1 MQNQTAESKT
11 AARSGR
17 SSIDRL
23 SDALREAVDAA
34 IADGATVDEITARIR
49 MGGEDCSR
57 SAVGRYAKNMRELIR
72 RQKEADRVIKAWVQ
86 ELGARPEGGT
96 GLILIETLR
105 TMTLATMAAL
115 SGREEPV
122 TTQELARLSIIL
134 KRIEDTDGLRLKR
147 EQAAE
152 KETEKEAAAAG
163 TGRDK
168 GRKTL
173 SPETVAAMRE
183 ALLGR
188 PSRTVTS
195 VPVDPWNPED
205 SFSSRSS
212 HSSHF
217 IPPDPGESHFVPPDP
232 GESHFV
238 PPDPGESHFVPPDP
252 GESHF
257 VPPDPGESRPENQP
271 HLSHAG

>member
-23 SDALREAVDAA
+23 PDALREAVDAA
-34 IADGATVDEITARIR
+34 IADGATIDEITARIR
-49 MGGEDCSR
+49 AEGEDCSR
-57 SAVGRYAKNMRELIR
+57 SAVGRYAKNVRELIH
-72 RQKEADRVIKAWVQ
+72 RQQETDRTIKAWVQ
-86 ELGARPEGGT
+86 ELGERPVGDT
-96 GLILIETLR
+96 GLFLIETLR
-105 TMTLATMAAL
+105 TMVLATMAAL

-122 TTQELARLSIIL
+122 STQELARLSIIL
-134 KRIEDTDGLRLKR
+134 KRIEDTDDLRLKR
-147 EQAAE
+147 EQAA
-152 KETEKEAAAAG
+152 EKEAAAAG

-168 GRKTL
+168 ARKTL

-188 PSRTVTS
+188 SGRPPGTVTS

-212 HSSHF
+212 HS
-217 IPPDPGESHFVPPDP
+217 IPPDPGESQLVPPDP

-238 PPDPGESHFVPPDP
+238 PPHPGESRFVPPHP
-252 GESHF
+252 G
-257 VPPDPGESRPENQP
+257 DSRPENQP
-271 HLSHAG
+271 HVSHAG

>member
-11 AARSGR
+11 AARYGR

-23 SDALREAVDAA
+23 PDALREAVDAA
-34 IADGATVDEITARIR
+34 IADGATVDDITARIR
-49 MGGEDCSR
+49 EGGGDCSR
-57 SAVGRYAKNMRELIR
+57 SAVGRYAKNTRDLIR
-72 RQKEADRVIKAWVQ
+72 RQQECDRTIEAWTRAFG
-86 ELGARPEGGT
+86 ERTEGQA

-105 TMTLATMAAL
+105 TMVLATMAAL

-122 TTQELARLSIIL
+122 STQELNRLSIIL

-152 KETEKEAAAAG
+152 KEAAAAG

-168 GRKTL
+168 ARKTL
-173 SPETVAAMRE
+173 SPETIAAMRE

-188 PSRTVTS
+188 PPGTVTS

-212 HSSHF
+212 LS
-217 IPPDPGESHFVPPDP
+217 IPPDPGESHSIPPDP
-232 GESHFV
+232 GESQLVPPHPGESRFV
-238 PPDPGESHFVPPDP
+238 PPDPDESRFVPP
-252 GESHF
+252 H
-257 VPPDPGESRPENQP
+257 PGESRLENQP
-271 HLSHAG
+271 HVSHAG